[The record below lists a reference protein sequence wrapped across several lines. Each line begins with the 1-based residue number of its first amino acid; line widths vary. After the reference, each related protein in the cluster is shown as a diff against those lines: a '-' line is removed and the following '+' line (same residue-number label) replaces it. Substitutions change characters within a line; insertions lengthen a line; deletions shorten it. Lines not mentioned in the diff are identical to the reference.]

1 MKLPDDFC
9 KVYPRML
16 ARVPIP
22 KFVALAEPRFE
33 LRNRKDTGKPIDLV
47 GLGSEVRLTSPRRK
61 SCGLLNRHTRRRF
74 VAAAAFSLI
83 TAVLL
88 HPSLAAAAPDD
99 CGEVTIL
106 PSPFAPWSGEPLRV
120 MVIADGAAEGAVSL
134 IAPDGKVAARS
145 PDRHDGPPYSWFAE
159 VATPVAGTWRATL
172 QPASSNCRPVTREI
186 AVAARKPPAFSI
198 PPGRIWPTRNNW
210 DRTNE
215 ALFSA
220 WIEKLFDAPPDQD
233 LNWKVWYEVLR
244 DPSRNFLY
252 NYLGRNEDR
261 TQTGLRPDCADF
273 VYFLRAYFAFK
284 MGLPFGYSN
293 CSRGK
298 PPRCGQW
305 FDVDH
310 PEVTR
315 PPPPPGQQDL
325 TAQAA
330 ETAPPPAPKPTPS
343 FLKLFGQTDEPS
355 DAPAG
360 TPPAKAPPPKPKPPS
375 NFAEYLRDVGDV
387 VHTGSVRAGD
397 DSADFYTVPLTKEAL
412 RPGTVYADPYGHV
425 LMLVHRVPE
434 VKGTPGVF
442 LAVDAE
448 PDGSI
453 TRKRFWR
460 GNFLFVHEPA
470 LGTPGF
476 KHFRPI
482 VRDRGGPLRRLSNA
496 EINRNPQYADYSPE
510 QTQMSAEDFYDRM
523 DDVMSPEPLDPKAAL
538 ADAITSLSEQ
548 IRTRVT
554 AVENGRN
561 YQNKQAGET
570 AMPDGASIFQA
581 SGAWEDFST
590 PARDL
595 RLLIAIDVVRNFPDR
610 FVRRADRY
618 AIPPGR
624 SVADMKAELQ
634 SALASE
640 LAARKV
646 TYTRSDG
653 SPWTI
658 SVKDVVD
665 RAGDLEMAYN
675 PNDCVELRWG
685 APDNSEEASTCKRH
699 APQAQRARMSNY
711 RPWFRDRHWPS
722 HT

>member
-1 MKLPDDFC
+1 MLP
-9 KVYPRML
+9 
-16 ARVPIP
+16 
-22 KFVALAEPRFE
+22 
-33 LRNRKDTGKPIDLV
+33 G
-47 GLGSEVRLTSPRRK
+47 
-61 SCGLLNRHTRRRF
+61 RRF
-74 VAAAAFSLI
+74 AAATAFSLA
-83 TAVLL
+83 TAGLFHVA
-88 HPSLAAAAPDD
+88 PAAAAAPDA
-99 CGEVTIL
+99 CAEVTVL
-106 PSPFAPWSGEPLRV
+106 PAPFSPWTGAPLRV
-120 MVIADGAAEGAVSL
+120 MVIAEKPVAGTLSL
-134 IAPDGKVAARS
+134 IAPDGSVAAKS
-145 PDRHDGPPYSWFAE
+145 SDRHEGPPYSWFAE
-159 VATPVAGTWRATL
+159 VASPAAGNWRATL
-172 QPASSNCRPVTREI
+172 ASAGCGPVSRDITVAGRRPEPFR
-186 AVAARKPPAFSI
+186 I
-198 PPGRIWPTRNNW
+198 PPGMIWPSRNSWNS
-210 DRTNE
+210 TNE

-220 WIEKLFDAPPDQD
+220 WIEKLFDAPPEQD

-252 NYLGRNEDR
+252 NYLGRNEDI

-305 FDVDH
+305 FDVEH

-315 PPPPPGQQDL
+315 PPPPPGQDAGA
-325 TAQAA
+325 TVADAS
-330 ETAPPPAPKPTPS
+330 PPPPPPTRTPA
-343 FLKLFGQTDEPS
+343 FLRLFGQS
-355 DAPAG
+355 DAPAEQ
-360 TPPAKAPPPKPKPPS
+360 PAAAPAAQAAPPKPKRPTS
-375 NFAEYLRDVGDV
+375 FAEYLRDVGDV

-397 DSADFYTVPLTKEAL
+397 DSADFYTVPLTKETL

-434 VKGTPGVF
+434 VDGTPGVF

-482 VRDRGGPLRRLSNA
+482 VRDRSGPLHRLANA
-496 EINRNPQYADYSPE
+496 EINRHPQFGDFSLE
-510 QTQMSAEDFYDRM
+510 QSQMSAEDFYDRM
-523 DDVMSPEPLDPKAAL
+523 EDVMSPEPLDPKRAME
-538 ADAITSLSEQ
+538 DAITSLSEQ

-554 AVENGRN
+554 AVENGRK
-561 YQNKQAGET
+561 YQIKQPGDT

-610 FVRRADRY
+610 LVRRANRY
-618 AIPPGR
+618 AIPPGK
-624 SVADMKAELQ
+624 SATEVKNELQ
-634 SALASE
+634 AALTSE
-640 LAARKV
+640 LASRKV

-653 SPWTI
+653 SQWTL

-665 RAGDLEMAYN
+665 RATDLEMAYN

-685 APDNSEEASTCKRH
+685 ASENSEEASTCRRH

-711 RPWFRDRHWPS
+711 RPWFRDRHWPA